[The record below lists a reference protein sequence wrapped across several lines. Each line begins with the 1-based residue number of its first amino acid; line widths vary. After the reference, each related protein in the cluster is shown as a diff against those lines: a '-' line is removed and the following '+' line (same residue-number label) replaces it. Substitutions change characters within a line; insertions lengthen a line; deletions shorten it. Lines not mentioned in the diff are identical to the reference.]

1 MSHASGER
9 TAGDRAG
16 SRRASGSKGSFHRN
30 LRHIGPSLL
39 NIKKESPNRTPGRY
53 VYQMSIMRQRVS
65 ISVALAI

>member
-39 NIKKESPNRTPGRY
+39 NIKKESPKRRGSVRGRNLHW
-53 VYQMSIMRQRVS
+53 SRAGADGFTAKS
-65 ISVALAI
+65 